1 MVYCKIT
8 LEVVANEDESEVL
21 IQALNHTMDKL
32 EGRITV
38 FSSGISDVETGEP
51 ENAAEIAG
59 SGS

>member
-1 MVYCKIT
+1 MVDRKIT

-21 IQALNHTMDKL
+21 LQALNDTMDKL

-38 FSSGISDVETGEP
+38 FSSGISDVEMGEP

-59 SGS
+59 WGS